1 MDSNSQSPLSPSLAA
16 GESVSPGVRSGGQ
29 GWGGAP
35 LEVAQYKGGVEG
47 IEDEMFTHL

>member
-1 MDSNSQSPLSPSLAA
+1 MDSNSQSTLSPSLAT

-35 LEVAQYKGGVEG
+35 LEVAQYKGGAEG
-47 IEDEMFTHL
+47 VEDEMFTHL